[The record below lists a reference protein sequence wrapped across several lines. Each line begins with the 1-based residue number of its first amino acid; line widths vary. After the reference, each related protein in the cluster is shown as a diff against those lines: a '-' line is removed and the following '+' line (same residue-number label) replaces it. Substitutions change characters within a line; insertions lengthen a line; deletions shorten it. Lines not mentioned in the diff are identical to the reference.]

1 MDAKARRKLENE
13 LVVMGLKPVND
24 PELLQQLADL
34 VSSWPGDKHEY
45 MRDLI
50 NECEP
55 AERYEMY
62 HALAPRLKFKA
73 LSLEQYEA
81 QIALKA
87 GAMISQGR
95 MKVEGRPREAIEIG
109 GHVLPVVPKKKA
121 DAAVA
126 TVNCHRCGKS
136 ERFIAE
142 TPVGAMTEARRA
154 GWIREPGVNKECC
167 ADCAAELAATVV
179 RLSKGETLAI
189 YDRRTCKLDS

>member
-109 GHVLPVVPKKKA
+109 GHRIPVVSKSQA
-121 DAAVA
+121 TGAVA
-126 TVNCHRCGKS
+126 TVCCHRCGKKDQ
-136 ERFIAE
+136 FIDD
-142 TPVGAMTEARRA
+142 TPVAAMTAARRA

-167 ADCAAELAATVV
+167 PECAAGQAAEVIQLA
-179 RLSKGETLAI
+179 KGKTLAV
-189 YDRRTCKLDS
+189 YDRRAVKLDS